1 MSDSETVARDEF
13 FESLLGDFLDESGQL
28 LDRLNENL
36 LQLDDWVRSLDEDH
50 HERCDE
56 DLMNDMFRSAHSLKG
71 LSAMLGLADINDLT
85 HKVENVFDAARKDEL
100 IISGDCVE
108 LMFQAIDRLVAMVDA
123 LKDPESEA
131 VSCSEVIQGISNL
144 LQQAGVERKKSSQ
157 ADAEKALADLENA
170 AEALAACDESPSVPE
185 AASPEEETPQVTPSE
200 TATQTILAEEDVPDA
215 AGPSEPAAEEFAD
228 PFADI
233 ENEAEISTKY
243 LGIFIDE
250 TEMALD
256 SLTETLLALEGGGDR
271 ESISTLLVT
280 SHRIKGSAASIGLN
294 RAAKLAHLMEDQ
306 LQFLSDTNGALSPE
320 LTDAMLRA
328 TDGLRSFLDHLKA
341 GTVGPDNF
349 SVLASGLLAA
359 QKSGDVC
366 EEPAPV
372 ETKEAAPSEPNA
384 ASAPQSEPL
393 RVDES
398 LRRKGW
404 SKAAES
410 SQGFVG
416 RIRLQPNLPLVGLK
430 AQLIYEK
437 LCHMGNVCYF
447 DPEVE
452 LLDDLETIDLIE
464 FGVVTDQL
472 VDQLERQLQIAGVDA
487 LVCEAMGDMVQAE
500 SRTPE
505 VLPSP
510 APKTAAAAPV
520 VEVVPERPQ
529 AAPKPTTKA
538 PTPAAAKP
546 APAPQR
552 KERAAEPTTSNRPT
566 ETLRVDIDRLDQ
578 LMNLAGQLVI
588 SKARFAQI
596 GDSLKACV
604 GGKQS
609 LQTMNSVFSS
619 LNRIASA
626 SIDASGEK
634 SQLLAEFD
642 AVRSQARRIQAE
654 LESIQRDV
662 EAVQQIRGN
671 INDLGEAIHQLGRVS
686 DGIQQS
692 VMDTRMVPI
701 GPLFTR
707 FKRVVR
713 DITRVNGKSVR
724 LIISGEKTELD
735 KRMIDELGDPLIHM
749 VRNSVDHGVEL
760 PEDREAIGK
769 PREGTVTLDAFHR
782 GNSIYIQVTDD
793 GKGLDP
799 ERILRKALDKGIISE
814 ADAEKMTPHQ
824 IYQLIWEPGLS
835 TAEKVTEVSGRGMGM
850 DIVKSK
856 IEDINGTV
864 DLDSTPGQGTRLTIK
879 LPLTLAILPSLMVE
893 VEGDIFAM
901 PMESIVEIVRVSR
914 KELTTVQ
921 GLWTARIRGR
931 VISLVSLD
939 EVLSWNRPSA
949 PASFEGETTLVII
962 GEAGQEIG
970 LAVDRVLGEE
980 DVVIKSMAENYQNVA
995 GIAGASILGDGRVSL
1010 ILDTSALI
1018 DMSSRQAVS
1027 S

>member
-1 MSDSETVARDEF
+1 
-13 FESLLGDFLDESGQL
+13 
-28 LDRLNENL
+28 
-36 LQLDDWVRSLDEDH
+36 
-50 HERCDE
+50 
-56 DLMNDMFRSAHSLKG
+56 MNDMFRSAHSLKG

-108 LMFQAIDRLVAMVDA
+108 LMFQAVDRLVAMVDV
-123 LKDPESEA
+123 LKDPDGES
-131 VSCSEVIQGISNL
+131 VSCAEVVQGISSL
-144 LQQAGVERKKSSQ
+144 LQEAGVERKKSSQ
-157 ADAEKALADLENA
+157 ADAENALADLATEA
-170 AEALAACDESPSVPE
+170 AEAESEVAGQGTPPVEESSEQIPGE
-185 AASPEEETPQVTPSE
+185 QTLPAGTSADKPLEEEPGV
-200 TATQTILAEEDVPDA
+200 
-215 AGPSEPAAEEFAD
+215 D

-233 ENEAEISTKY
+233 ENEEEISTKY

-250 TEMALD
+250 TEMAID

-271 ESISTLLVT
+271 DSISNLLVT

-306 LQFLSDTNGALSPE
+306 LQYLTDTNGALSPE

-328 TDGLRSFLDHLKA
+328 TDGLRSFLDNLKK
-341 GTVGPDNF
+341 GTFGDDDF
-349 SVLASGLLAA
+349 SSLAA
-359 QKSGDVC
+359 GLIAAQNADQNSEARQPKKSA
-366 EEPAPV
+366 ETPKAEAPV
-372 ETKEAAPSEPNA
+372 SQAVAAPEESEA
-384 ASAPQSEPL
+384 FQVSE
-393 RVDES
+393 E
-398 LRRKGW
+398 LRRKAWRGTMEG
-404 SKAAES
+404 AR
-410 SQGFVG
+410 GFVG
-416 RIRLQPNLPLVGLK
+416 RVRFQADLPLVGLK
-430 AQLIYEK
+430 AQLIHEK
-437 LCHMGNVCYF
+437 LGNLGKVCYF
-447 DPEVE
+447 DPDPEK
-452 LLDDLETIDLIE
+452 LDDLETIDVID
-464 FGVVTDQL
+464 FGVVTDQSS
-472 VDQLERQLQIAGVDA
+472 EQLQRELHIGGVEE
-487 LVCEAMGDMVQAE
+487 VVSEACRGAAIAE
-500 SRTPE
+500 SQASPKPLPRKKQVAAPVAASPSAPE
-505 VLPSP
+505 RPR
-510 APKTAAAAPV
+510 AAAP
-520 VEVVPERPQ
+520 EK
-529 AAPKPTTKA
+529 PK
-538 PTPAAAKP
+538 AAAKP
-546 APAPQR
+546 PAPAQR
-552 KERAAEPTTSNRPT
+552 KERAPETTTGNRPT

-588 SKARFAQI
+588 SRARFSQI
-596 GDSLKACV
+596 GESLKTSM
-604 GGKQS
+604 GSKQS
-609 LQTMNSVFSS
+609 MQTMNSISGA
-619 LNRIASA
+619 LNRIISSNPDSA
-626 SIDASGEK
+626 ADK
-634 SQLLAEFD
+634 TQLQTELETI
-642 AVRSQARRIQAE
+642 RSQARRIQAE
-654 LESIQRDV
+654 LEAVRRDV
-662 EAVQQIRGN
+662 DALQVVRGN

-760 PEDREAIGK
+760 PEDREALGK
-769 PREGTVTLDAFHR
+769 RREGTVTLDAFHR

-799 ERILRKALDKGIISE
+799 DRILRKALDKGIITE
-814 ADAEKMTPHQ
+814 ADAERMTPHQ

-864 DLDSTPGQGTRLTIK
+864 DLDSTPGKGTTLTIK

-893 VEGDIFAM
+893 VQGDIFAM

-914 KELTTVQ
+914 KDLTTIQ
-921 GLWTARIRGR
+921 GLWTARVRGR
-931 VISLVSLD
+931 VISMVKLD
-939 EVLSWNRPSA
+939 EVLSWNRPAGSD
-949 PASFEGETTLVII
+949 SYDEETTLVIV

-980 DVVIKSMAENYQNVA
+980 DVVIKSMAENYRNVA

-1018 DMSSRQAVS
+1018 DMSSQQAVTN
-1027 S
+1027 

>member
-1 MSDSETVARDEF
+1 MSDSEAVARDEF

-36 LQLDDWVRSLDEDH
+36 LQLDDWVRALDEDH
-50 HERCDE
+50 NERCDE

-108 LMFQAIDRLVAMVDA
+108 LMFQAVDRLVAMVDG
-123 LKDPESEA
+123 LKDPDGDS
-131 VSCSEVIQGISNL
+131 VSCAEVVQGISSL
-144 LQQAGVERKKSSQ
+144 LQDAGVERKKSSQ
-157 ADAEKALADLENA
+157 ADAENALADLA
-170 AEALAACDESPSVPE
+170 SE
-185 AASPEEETPQVTPSE
+185 AAGTETDVSSDDLQPGEPQSEEPPCDHAVVEAPVVNAPVVE
-200 TATQTILAEEDVPDA
+200 APV
-215 AGPSEPAAEEFAD
+215 D
-228 PFADI
+228 PFAGI
-233 ENEAEISTKY
+233 ENEEEISTKY

-250 TEMALD
+250 TEMAID

-271 ESISTLLVT
+271 DSISTLLVT

-306 LQFLSDTNGALSPE
+306 LQNLNDTNGALSAE

-328 TDGLRSFLDHLKA
+328 TDGLRSFLDNLKK
-341 GTVGPDNF
+341 GTFGDDDF
-349 SVLASGLLAA
+349 SSLAAGLLAA
-359 QKSGDVC
+359 QDAGQNIQTSEPEQTARKI
-366 EEPAPV
+366 EPAAQAPAS
-372 ETKEAAPSEPNA
+372 TAPAAPEKNEAFKVSDE
-384 ASAPQSEPL
+384 L
-393 RVDES
+393 R
-398 LRRKGW
+398 
-404 SKAAES
+404 SKAWRDAMEETR
-410 SQGFVG
+410 GFVG
-416 RIRLQPNLPLVGLK
+416 RIRFQENLPLVGLK
-430 AQLIYEK
+430 AQLIHEK
-437 LCHMGNVCYF
+437 LSNLGKVCYF
-447 DPEVE
+447 DPAPEKLDEVE
-452 LLDDLETIDLIE
+452 AIDAID
-464 FGVVTDQL
+464 FGVVTEQSS
-472 VDQLERQLQIAGVDA
+472 EQLQRELHIGGVEE
-487 LVCEAMGDMVQAE
+487 VVFEARENSSGGKSQEAFGESLPKEQAAV
-500 SRTPE
+500 S
-505 VLPSP
+505 
-510 APKTAAAAPV
+510 AAAAPAA
-520 VEVVPERPQ
+520 PERPRP
-529 AAPKPTTKA
+529 ATPEKPQV
-538 PTPAAAKP
+538 AAKP
-546 APAPQR
+546 SPATQR
-552 KERAAEPTTSNRPT
+552 KERAPDMGTGNRPT

-588 SKARFAQI
+588 SRARFSQI
-596 GDSLKACV
+596 GESLKASM

-609 LQTMNSVFSS
+609 LQTMNSITGA
-619 LNRIASA
+619 LNRIAS
-626 SIDASGEK
+626 SNSDASADRG
-634 SQLLAEFD
+634 QLQAELD
-642 AVRSQARRIQAE
+642 AIRSQARRIQAE
-654 LESIQRDV
+654 LEAVRRDV
-662 EAVQQIRGN
+662 EALHVVRGN
-671 INDLGEAIHQLGRVS
+671 VNDLGEAIHQLGRVS

-760 PEDREAIGK
+760 PDEREAIGK
-769 PREGTVTLDAFHR
+769 SREGTVTLDAFHR

-799 ERILRKALDKGIISE
+799 DRILRKALDKGIVTE
-814 ADAEKMTPHQ
+814 MDAEKMTPHQ

-864 DLDSTPGQGTRLTIK
+864 DLDSTPGKGTTLTIK

-893 VEGDIFAM
+893 VQGDIFAM

-914 KELTTVQ
+914 KDLTTIQ
-921 GLWTARIRGR
+921 GLWTARVRGR
-931 VISLVSLD
+931 VISMVSLD
-939 EVLSWNRPSA
+939 EVLSWNRPTSSN
-949 PASFEGETTLVII
+949 SFDEETTLVIV

-970 LAVDRVLGEE
+970 LAVDTVLGEE
-980 DVVIKSMAENYQNVA
+980 DVVIKSMAENYRNVA

-1018 DMSSRQAVS
+1018 DMSSQQAVS
-1027 S
+1027 N

>member
-1 MSDSETVARDEF
+1 MSDSEAVARDEF

-36 LQLDDWVRSLDEDH
+36 LQLDDWVRALDDDH
-50 HERCDE
+50 NERCDE

-108 LMFQAIDRLVAMVDA
+108 LMFQAVDRLVAMVDV
-123 LKDPESEA
+123 LKDPDGESVE
-131 VSCSEVIQGISNL
+131 CTEVVQGISSL
-144 LQQAGVERKKSSQ
+144 LQEAGVERKKSSQ
-157 ADAEKALADLENA
+157 ADAENALSDLTDEPVENETSSPADDTVQMPVDSQEQPAENQTPV
-170 AEALAACDESPSVPE
+170 ETVQ
-185 AASPEEETPQVTPSE
+185 EEV
-200 TATQTILAEEDVPDA
+200 V
-215 AGPSEPAAEEFAD
+215 D

-233 ENEAEISTKY
+233 ENEDEIPTKY

-250 TEMALD
+250 TELAID

-271 ESISTLLVT
+271 DSISTLLVT

-306 LQFLSDTNGALSPE
+306 LQNLSDTNGALSPE

-328 TDGLRSFLDHLKA
+328 TDGLRSFLDNLKK
-341 GTVGPDNF
+341 GTFGEDDF
-349 SVLASGLLAA
+349 SALAAGLLAA
-359 QKSGDVC
+359 QNAGQ
-366 EEPAPV
+366 EPEPKIAAQSVATEQPG
-372 ETKEAAPSEPNA
+372 ETEQPAV
-384 ASAPQSEPL
+384 PQDATLSQEDSSQKL
-393 RVDES
+393 KAGVLEIEDE
-398 LRRKGW
+398 LRRKAWQTATEG
-404 SKAAES
+404 SR
-410 SQGFVG
+410 GFVG
-416 RIRLQPNLPLVGLK
+416 RVRFQSNLPLVGLK
-430 AQLIYEK
+430 AQLIHEK
-437 LCHMGNVCYF
+437 LSNLGAICYF
-447 DPEVE
+447 DPDVAR
-452 LLDDLETIDLIE
+452 LDELETIDTVD
-464 FGVVTDQL
+464 FGVITEQKAEQVHRDL
-472 VDQLERQLQIAGVDA
+472 HIGGVEEV
-487 LVCEAMGDMVQAE
+487 VCEPRTYAMNVEGQ
-500 SRTPE
+500 
-505 VLPSP
+505 
-510 APKTAAAAPV
+510 APKEAKAPV
-520 VEVVPERPQ
+520 
-529 AAPKPTTKA
+529 
-538 PTPAAAKP
+538 AKP
-546 APAPQR
+546 ATVAASQTQPAAPATPSKASQVSKPAKKDVPKAAAPQR
-552 KERAAEPTTSNRPT
+552 KERVPDTGASNRPT

-588 SKARFAQI
+588 SRARFSQI
-596 GDSLKACV
+596 GESLKASI

-609 LQTMNSVFSS
+609 AQTISSVFGA
-619 LNRIASA
+619 LNRIAS
-626 SIDASGEK
+626 SEVDASAEK
-634 SQLLAEFD
+634 SQLLAELD
-642 AVRSQARRIQAE
+642 AIRSQARRIQTE
-654 LESIQRDV
+654 LESVTRDV
-662 EAVQQIRGN
+662 EALQQVRAN
-671 INDLGEAIHQLGRVS
+671 VNDLGEAIHQLGRVS

-769 PREGTVTLDAFHR
+769 SREGTVTLDAFHR

-799 ERILRKALDKGIISE
+799 DRILRKALDKGIITE

-864 DLDSTPGQGTRLTIK
+864 DLDSTPGEGTVLTIK

-893 VEGDIFAM
+893 VEGDVFAM
-901 PMESIVEIVRVSR
+901 PMESIVEIVRISR
-914 KELTTVQ
+914 KDLTTVQ
-921 GLWTARIRGR
+921 GIWTARVRGR
-931 VISLVSLD
+931 VISTVKLD
-939 EVLSWNRPSA
+939 EVLSWNRPASS
-949 PASFEGETTLVII
+949 ASFEGETTLVIV
-962 GEAGQEIG
+962 GEAGQEVG

-980 DVVIKSMAENYQNVA
+980 DVVIKSMAENYRNVA

-1018 DMSSRQAVS
+1018 DMSSQQAVS
-1027 S
+1027 N